1 MLEPLILPAQQRD
14 ILALSLNP
22 CIDVTIELRAFLRGE
37 TNQYEQL
44 RRDIGGKGYNVAK
57 AIIGLGGRCSLF
69 GLNYTGSG
77 SGLRQAARA
86 AGLEARFMDVP
97 GLLRMNI
104 KLHERSGQT
113 TVMTEFNHPGTPVD
127 PSTAERVLN
136 SLRPLLRRR
145 LVLVMSGSLPPGLNR
160 FTYREIAGQV
170 RAKDGIVV
178 LDSSGEPLMQAL
190 AARCDIMKP
199 NRKELREVTGMPCD
213 SLEGVT
219 QAAKSLCRLGAS
231 LVLASLGEEGA
242 VLTDGQDAWYA
253 PNPRG
258 VNALSLQG
266 AGDAM
271 TAVLAMAAAACPLG
285 LTELGPL
292 PALLQ
297 LAMAA
302 SQATIQLPGTTMAGR
317 SETEAWIQRIEVH
330 RLPL

>member
-1 MLEPLILPAQQRD
+1 MPDRLSLKPQQRE

-22 CIDVTIELRAFLRGE
+22 CVDVTLELRAFQRGE

-57 AIIGLGGRCSLF
+57 AINGLGGRCGLF
-69 GLNYTGSG
+69 GLNYTDSG

-86 AGLEARFMDVP
+86 AGLDTRFLDVP

-104 KLHERSGQT
+104 KLHERTGQAT
-113 TVMTEFNHPGTPVD
+113 IMTEFNHPGTPVD
-127 PSTAERVLN
+127 PATADRLLS
-136 SLRPLLRRR
+136 SLQPLLKRR
-145 LVLVMSGSLPPGLNR
+145 LVLVLSGSLPPGLTR
-160 FTYREIAGQV
+160 FTYREIAEQV
-170 RAKDGIVV
+170 RAKEGTVV

-219 QAAKSLCRLGAS
+219 QAAKSLCRLGS
-231 LVLASLGEEGA
+231 KLVLASLGEEGA
-242 VLTDGQDAWYA
+242 VLTDGQEAWYA
-253 PNPRG
+253 PNPRE
-258 VNALSLQG
+258 VNARSLQG

-271 TAVLAMAAAACPLG
+271 TAVLAMAAAACPQSLSEIG
-285 LTELGPL
+285 SL

-302 SQATIQLPGTTMAGR
+302 SQATVQLPGTTMAGR
-317 SETEAWIQRIEVH
+317 VETEAWVQRIAVR
-330 RLPL
+330 RLPR